1 MKQIISIL
9 LLSLLLFSCVQSN
22 NENGLGGYIDEETY
36 QNEFMTDNDE
46 PLILEMEFDSITIDT
61 SFIDFTNNIIAY
73 LKNDNLIQ
81 FATTFHPKKGCK
93 FIPYPYLVEE
103 DLVFSNDDFRKE
115 LQTNKKLHWGM
126 YDSSGEPIDLTI
138 KNYVKQ
144 FVYDVNYKDK
154 ATDINI
160 NENLTISNTINNI
173 SEFYPKAQYIE
184 FYYDGTAEF
193 EGMDWSSL
201 IFYIEKLNNK
211 YYLVAVVHNQ
221 WTI

>member
-103 DLVFSNDDFRKE
+103 DLVFNVGSNEQNSTLLSLAE
-115 LQTNKKLHWGM
+115 LIQKNIP
-126 YDSSGEPIDLTI
+126 DSEIIIEGAGED
-138 KNYVKQ
+138 
-144 FVYDVNYKDK
+144 
-154 ATDINI
+154 
-160 NENLTISNTINNI
+160 
-173 SEFYPKAQYIE
+173 
-184 FYYDGTAEF
+184 AER
-193 EGMDWSSL
+193 L
-201 IFYIEKLNNK
+201 
-211 YYLVAVVHNQ
+211 
-221 WTI
+221 